1 MSMSSTSW
9 NQAKEPGPINRR
21 VAWNRGLPSAVPG
34 HWRPRRSVQ
43 DVAFAFLSFVSSLS
57 SLVRRSESHDVACT
71 LANGPTW
78 TVRPRPLPRV
88 SRRASVPPGS
98 WNPRNRSGALFP
110 TERSSCLSLGARPC
124 APLDGRDVSELS
136 RNGRTRVRKRRVR
149 KDILV
154 GNGDAGPNAQK
165 KLQKIGEKGADDVE
179 ESVVACPGSNRMYS
193 SSGSGPL
200 RPIGTITASV
210 RGGYTTFNRGG
221 SFPSVVPRIAPPPL
235 GYPEVGFERR
245 LHSLS
250 IGRC

>member
-1 MSMSSTSW
+1 M
-9 NQAKEPGPINRR
+9 
-21 VAWNRGLPSAVPG
+21 
-34 HWRPRRSVQ
+34 
-43 DVAFAFLSFVSSLS
+43 
-57 SLVRRSESHDVACT
+57 
-71 LANGPTW
+71 ANGPTW

-149 KDILV
+149 KDVLV
-154 GNGDAGPNAQK
+154 GNGDVGPNAEEK
-165 KLQKIGEKGADDVE
+165 FGKIGEKGADDVE
-179 ESVVACPGSNRMYS
+179 ESAVACPGSNRTYA
-193 SSGSGPL
+193 SSGSGPI
-200 RPIGTITASV
+200 RPIGVRTGSV
-210 RGGYTTFNRGG
+210 QGGCMNRYRGG

-235 GYPEVGFERR
+235 GYPEVGFERS